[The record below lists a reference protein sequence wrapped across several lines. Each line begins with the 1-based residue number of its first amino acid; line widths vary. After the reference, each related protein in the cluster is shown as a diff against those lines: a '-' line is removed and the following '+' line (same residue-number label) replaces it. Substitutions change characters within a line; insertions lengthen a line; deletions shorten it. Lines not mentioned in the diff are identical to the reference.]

1 MLAPRASV
9 SPSHTRRRPRTATTP
24 CTSRWGERDRWRWSG
39 RACVVAGPAHA
50 RSREQPGR
58 GRWRPPRAPSQVL
71 GPVSDRSLASQV
83 RGAVPSQ
90 SPSRCARHRFI
101 FLRRCVR
108 PRAHPRLGAPPRA
121 GIVPRAV
128 QFSAAGRSAPLP
140 PPPRPGAASGCA
152 PKVLPPF
159 DQGLPLDHHLVPPP
173 TSQTSRAAS
182 LREPPC
188 AADRGE
194 GARSLQ
200 RREIG
205 GVQGATR

>member
-1 MLAPRASV
+1 MQMLAPRASV

-128 QFSAAGRSAPLP
+128 NFLQRGGRRRCRRRRVRGRRRGARLKCSRRSIRACLSITTSSRRRLP
-140 PPPRPGAASGCA
+140 R
-152 PKVLPPF
+152 LPA
-159 DQGLPLDHHLVPPP
+159 Q
-173 TSQTSRAAS
+173 R
-182 LREPPC
+182 PC
-188 AADRGE
+188 ASPPAPQTGERGL
-194 GARSLQ
+194 GACSA
-200 RREIG
+200 EK
-205 GVQGATR
+205 